1 MDELGSS
8 EDSSKIRIDPD
19 SLPIELR
26 ELWENMLRI
35 DPSWNLHDW
44 LVERANE
51 EMELLVSKLNDEQ
64 IKLEHRQ
71 HRIERLIERVE
82 RQLTE
87 PKRVNDPHQRNLF
100 DAYTQS

>member
-19 SLPIELR
+19 SLPIEIR

-51 EMELLVSKLNDEQ
+51 ENETIV
-64 IKLEHRQ
+64 
-71 HRIERLIERVE
+71 
-82 RQLTE
+82 
-87 PKRVNDPHQRNLF
+87 
-100 DAYTQS
+100 